1 MEAHRIA
8 VISDTHGLLRPE
20 CIKVLETC
28 EVILHA
34 GDVGSF
40 EILSELKNIAESY
53 VVRGNVDQGWA
64 GELPFK
70 WEKELYGFRFY
81 MVHNKR
87 DIGESASG
95 ADIVICG
102 HSHKYEEK
110 KQGKTV
116 FLNPG
121 SCGPRRFR
129 LSVTMAVLTLYPERH
144 HLKIEKIDCMPE
156 SGQEAVPDG
165 FPRKD
170 MDKLIGKIVKEMK
183 AGRGVAEIAAKVHGE
198 EALVEQVC
206 RIYATHP
213 GVDVDGILNRIEIK
227 DR

>member
-70 WEKELYGFRFY
+70 WEKELYGFRLY
-81 MVHNKR
+81 MVHN
-87 DIGESASG
+87 
-95 ADIVICG
+95 
-102 HSHKYEEK
+102 
-110 KQGKTV
+110 
-116 FLNPG
+116 
-121 SCGPRRFR
+121 
-129 LSVTMAVLTLYPERH
+129 
-144 HLKIEKIDCMPE
+144 
-156 SGQEAVPDG
+156 
-165 FPRKD
+165 
-170 MDKLIGKIVKEMK
+170 
-183 AGRGVAEIAAKVHGE
+183 
-198 EALVEQVC
+198 
-206 RIYATHP
+206 
-213 GVDVDGILNRIEIK
+213 
-227 DR
+227 